1 MSINFPI
8 EFLLSLVSS
17 TLAFKGCLAPSY
29 NFSSFS
35 TSKGKMESSK
45 GLQEKE
51 VTQEGGRSTAEANA
65 IRPQPLLQT
74 IYEQGQCHVLSNSSK
89 RRSSILGNTLW

>member
-1 MSINFPI
+1 
-8 EFLLSLVSS
+8 
-17 TLAFKGCLAPSY
+17 
-29 NFSSFS
+29 
-35 TSKGKMESSK
+35 MESSK

-51 VTQEGGRSTAEANA
+51 VTQEGGRFTAEANA
-65 IRPQPLLQT
+65 IRPQPLFQT